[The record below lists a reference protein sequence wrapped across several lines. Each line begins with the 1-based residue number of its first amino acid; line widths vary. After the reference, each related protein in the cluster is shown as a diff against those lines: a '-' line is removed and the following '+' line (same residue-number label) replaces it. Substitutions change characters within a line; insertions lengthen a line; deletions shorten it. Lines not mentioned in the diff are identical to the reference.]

1 MVRKDRIR
9 LAGGRGLNKS
19 ERILVGDDHAANYI
33 DAALRALAVT
43 APECFKVFIIL
54 ILYLL

>member
-1 MVRKDRIR
+1 MR
-9 LAGGRGLNKS
+9 LAAGRGLNKS
-19 ERILVGDDHAANYI
+19 ERIHTGGDHAANYI
-33 DAALRALAVT
+33 DAALRARAVT